1 MRHLPPLHSIV
12 MSIVLSLSA
21 SCAFA
26 HDAPPPAKQPDPKQ
40 VAEDIYKKCMSKA
53 HQIREEQVCKA
64 RKPSIDDCV
73 EKQTKAKD
81 AKTAQTKCELLYVSQ

>member
-1 MRHLPPLHSIV
+1 MLI
-12 MSIVLSLSA
+12 SLALTVSA
-21 SCAFA
+21 SYVLA